1 MDEKLKKRIQERM
14 EIAADLA
21 AKKRI
26 DDFLKDFQLV
36 DEEDEYG
43 SIGFLSFKSGNTLS
57 PFYLMPGT
65 GESYEDFRVRVQ
77 EELAHA
83 GEMRNVAQ
91 FVKDWSRL
99 DRNERLNIVRDNMT
113 SFDKDRTYWL
123 TAMTDQ
129 ECAQLKKAKVE
140 DIYLCV
146 CGIQNIDGVRGLQAA
161 KSDLMQ
167 KYGIDTPSANR
178 TPERSSSTMK
188 MAA

>member
-26 DDFLKDFQLV
+26 DEFMRDFHLV

-43 SIGFLSFKSGNTLS
+43 SIGFVNLRTGNTIS
-57 PFYLMPGT
+57 PFYMMPGT
-65 GESYEDFRVRVQ
+65 NETYDNFEARVQ

-83 GEMRNVAQ
+83 SEMRNVAQ

-99 DRNERLNIVRDNMT
+99 DRNERLNIIKENMP
-113 SFDKDRTYWL
+113 SFDRDRTYWL
-123 TAMTDQ
+123 TAMSDQ
-129 ECAQLKKAKVE
+129 ECLQLKKANVE

-146 CGIQNIDGVRGLQAA
+146 CGIQDIDGVRGLQNA

-167 KYGIDTPSANR
+167 KHGIDTPRADRSQGY
-178 TPERSSSTMK
+178 TPSSMK